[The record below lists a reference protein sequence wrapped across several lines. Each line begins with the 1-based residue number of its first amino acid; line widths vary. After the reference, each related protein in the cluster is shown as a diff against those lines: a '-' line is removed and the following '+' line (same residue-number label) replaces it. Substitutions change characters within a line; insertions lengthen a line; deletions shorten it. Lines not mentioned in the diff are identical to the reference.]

1 MKWTQALP
9 AALGLLPFAGPF
21 SAHAEV
27 PQCRLPPRVEAPAL
41 PVPDGPRRVLPIAG
55 YTLALS
61 WSPEYCRTR
70 GRDPRAAF
78 QCGGELGRFGFI
90 LHGLWPESTPGQWP
104 QWCAARPVHAET
116 VRRNLCL
123 MPSPDLIAHEWAK
136 HGACMARTP
145 EGYLRASAALVGS
158 LRLPDMIGLSRRPS
172 LTAGDLRAALRKATP
187 FLPVSA
193 IRVKANGRGWLQEV
207 HVCYDKGFMPA
218 PCADRGAGDSAPLK
232 IWRGS

>member
-1 MKWTQALP
+1 MRARALL
-9 AALGLLPFAGPF
+9 AALGLLPLA
-21 SAHAEV
+21 AQAQV

-41 PVPDGPRRVLPIAG
+41 PAPDGPRRVLPIAG

-90 LHGLWPESTPGQWP
+90 LHGLWPESAPGLWP
-104 QWCAARPVHAET
+104 QWCAARPVPAET
-116 VRRNLCL
+116 VRRNLCM

-136 HGACMARTP
+136 HGTCMARTP

-158 LRLPDMIGLSRRPS
+158 LRFPDMIGLSRRPG
-172 LTAGDLRAALRKATP
+172 LTAGDLRVALRKATP

-207 HVCYDKGFMPA
+207 HVCYGKDFMPA
-218 PCADRGAGDSAPLK
+218 PCADQGATDSAPLK